1 MRNYISSYGKWVRQG
16 IVACGVGSILV
27 LGGCELGAPPIE
39 EQKDEEPQQSLVD
52 QYKQANKESRDPGL
66 AANPKAL
73 AESAESAGDEMP
85 AESADMGGDTGSAE
99 GAAEEM
105 PAESGDMGGDAN

>member
-1 MRNYISSYGKWVRQG
+1 MRNHISSYGKWVRQG

-73 AESAESAGDEMP
+73 AESAEGAGGEMP
-85 AESADMGGDTGSAE
+85 AEDADTG
-99 GAAEEM
+99 GATEEM
-105 PAESGDMGGDAN
+105 PAEGGDMGGDAN

>member
-1 MRNYISSYGKWVRQG
+1 MRNHLSSYGKWVRQG

-73 AESAESAGDEMP
+73 AESAEGTGGEMP
-85 AESADMGGDTGSAE
+85 AEDADTG
-99 GAAEEM
+99 AATEEM